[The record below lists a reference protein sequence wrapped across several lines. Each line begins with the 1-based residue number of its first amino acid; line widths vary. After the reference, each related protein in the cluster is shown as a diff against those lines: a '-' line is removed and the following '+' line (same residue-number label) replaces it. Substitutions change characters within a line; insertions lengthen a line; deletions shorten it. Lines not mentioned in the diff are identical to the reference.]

1 MIRIRLEE
9 ERKVAAGSGTNEGKE
24 SREGGVV
31 VFKAMSN
38 GAPWRVSPPGFKLR
52 VAEAVGEGRGKW
64 ECGMVTCSKLHENR
78 FCGVSVVLV
87 RGWGATRVA
96 ISIAT

>member
-52 VAEAVGEGRGKW
+52 VAEAVGEGQGER
-64 ECGMVTCSKLHENR
+64 ECGMVACSKLHKNS
-78 FCGVSVVLV
+78 FCGVNLV
-87 RGWGATRVA
+87 PCRR
-96 ISIAT
+96 